1 MEQTTTPCDGWTPTE
16 EQLQEIEH
24 FAGLFY
30 SIREIA
36 LIIEVPQRELHDMI
50 ESASMNTV
58 KRAYNRGWMLS
69 EAQIRSSEVM
79 LAKQGSTP
87 AQQTVRE
94 LMQKAT
100 RSNGD
105 I

>member
-1 MEQTTTPCDGWTPTE
+1 MEQTTTPCDPWRPTN

-30 SIREIA
+30 SISEIA
-36 LIIEVPQRELHDMI
+36 IILQVPHRQLHDMI
-50 ESASMNTV
+50 HSAGMNPV
-58 KRAYNRGWMLS
+58 KQAYNRGWFLS

-87 AQQTVRE
+87 AQQTVRDI
-94 LMQKAT
+94 MQKAL
-100 RSNGD
+100 RSNGEL
-105 I
+105 